1 MRGDVIMLQPG
12 TSASPKATRREWIG
26 LAVIALPCLV
36 YSMDLTVLNLAV
48 PHLALDLAPS
58 AAELLWIIDIYGFL
72 LAGALIV
79 MGTLGDRIG
88 RRRLLLI
95 GAAAFAL
102 ASTLAAFANSA
113 ATLIAARAL
122 LGIAGATLAPST
134 LSLIRNMFLDDRE
147 RTFAIGV
154 WIACFSAGAAIGPL
168 IGGAVLSHFWWGAVF
183 LLGVPVMVLLL
194 VLGPF
199 LLPEYRDEDAGRMD
213 ILSAVLSVIAVLAV
227 IYGVKRIAEDGV
239 SLENFVPIL
248 IGLAVGVKFVRRQ
261 QHLAEPL
268 IDLSLFRDP
277 AISTALTVN
286 MLALF
291 SAMGI
296 FLFISQYLQLVI
308 GMGPFE
314 AGLWTAPS
322 GIAFVVGSL
331 GTPFVVRFIRPVDVV
346 VGGLLLAA
354 AGFVL
359 MTRMDPAAPLP
370 VLVPAIVMF
379 CLGLSPVGTLT
390 TDLVMRV
397 APPERAGGVSAISE
411 TSFELGAA
419 LGIAVLGSIVAALY
433 RLAMADVVLDL
444 PADALGAA
452 RRTLDGAVV
461 AAGRLPPSVGEPLLA
476 AAHGAFAHALSVAAM
491 VCAGVTAFAA
501 GLAALM
507 LRRVGYKGDR

>member
-1 MRGDVIMLQPG
+1 MLQPG
-12 TSASPKATRREWIG
+12 TSAAPRATRREWIG

-48 PHLALDLAPS
+48 PHLAIDLAPS
-58 AAELLWIIDIYGFL
+58 AAQLLWIIDIYGFL

-102 ASTLAAFANSA
+102 ASTLAAFATSA

-134 LSLIRNMFLDDRE
+134 LSLIRNMFLDDRQ

-168 IGGAVLSHFWWGAVF
+168 IGGAVLAHFWWGAVF
-183 LLGVPVMVLLL
+183 LLGVPVMLLLL

-199 LLPEYRDEDAGRMD
+199 LLPEYRDDHAGRMD
-213 ILSAVLSVIAVLAV
+213 IASAVQSVVAVLAV
-227 IYGVKRIAEDGV
+227 IYGVKRIAEDGLSSE
-239 SLENFVPIL
+239 SLLAIM
-248 IGLAVGVKFVRRQ
+248 IGIAVGALFVRRQ
-261 QHLAEPL
+261 HRLADPL
-268 IDLSLFRDP
+268 IDLKLFRDP
-277 AISTALTVN
+277 AIGTALTVN

-322 GIAFVVGSL
+322 GLAFIVGSL
-331 GTPFVVRFIRPVDVV
+331 GTPFLVRFVRPVDVV
-346 VGGLLLAA
+346 VGGLLLATV
-354 AGFVL
+354 GFAL
-359 MTRMDPAAPLP
+359 MTQMDPAAPLP

-397 APPERAGGVSAISE
+397 APPERAGAVSAISE
-411 TSFELGAA
+411 TSFEFGAA

-433 RLAMADVVLDL
+433 RISMADVALDV
-444 PADALGAA
+444 PVDALAAA

-461 AAGRLPPSVGEPLLA
+461 AAGKLSPAMAEPLLG
-476 AAHGAFAHALSVAAM
+476 AAHGAFSHALTIAAL
-491 VCAGVTAFAA
+491 VCAGVTATAA

-507 LRRVGYKGDR
+507 LRRVGS

>member
-1 MRGDVIMLQPG
+1 MLQPG
-12 TSASPKATRREWIG
+12 TSAAPRATRREWIG

-58 AAELLWIIDIYGFL
+58 AAQLLWIIDIYGFL

-95 GAAAFAL
+95 GAAAFAF
-102 ASTLAAFANSA
+102 ASTLAAFATSA

-134 LSLIRNMFLDDRE
+134 LSLIRNMFLDDRQ

-168 IGGAVLSHFWWGAVF
+168 IGGAVLAHFWWGAVF
-183 LLGVPVMVLLL
+183 LLGVPVMLLLL

-199 LLPEYRDEDAGRMD
+199 LLPEYRDDHAGRMD
-213 ILSAVLSVIAVLAV
+213 ILSAVQSVIAVLAV
-227 IYGVKRIAEDGV
+227 IYGVKRIAEDGLGSE
-239 SLENFVPIL
+239 SLFAIL
-248 IGLAVGVKFVRRQ
+248 IGIAVGALFVRRQ
-261 QHLAEPL
+261 HRLADPL
-268 IDLSLFRDP
+268 IDLGLFRDP
-277 AISTALTVN
+277 AIGTALTVN

-322 GIAFVVGSL
+322 GLAFITGSL
-331 GTPFVVRFIRPVDVV
+331 GTPFVVRFVRPVYVV
-346 VGGLLLAA
+346 VGGLLLATL
-354 AGFVL
+354 GFAL
-359 MTRMDPAAPLP
+359 MTQMDPAAPLP

-397 APPERAGGVSAISE
+397 APPERAGAVSAISE
-411 TSFELGAA
+411 TSFEFGAA

-433 RLAMADVVLDL
+433 RLTMADIALDV
-444 PADALGAA
+444 PADALAAA

-461 AAGRLPPSVGEPLLA
+461 AAGKLSPEIAAPLLA
-476 AAHGAFAHALSVAAM
+476 AAHGAFAHALVIAAT

-507 LRRVGYKGDR
+507 LRRVGS

>member
-1 MRGDVIMLQPG
+1 MLQPRISTPPRAG
-12 TSASPKATRREWIG
+12 RREWTG

-48 PHLALDLAPS
+48 PHLALDLSPS

-72 LAGALIV
+72 LAGALIL

-95 GAAAFAL
+95 GAGAFAL
-102 ASTLAAFANSA
+102 ASTFAAFASSA
-113 ATLIAARAL
+113 PMLIAARAL

-134 LSLIRNMFLDDRE
+134 LSLIRNMFLDDGE

-168 IGGAVLSHFWWGAVF
+168 IGGAVLAHFWWGAVF
-183 LLGVPVMVLLL
+183 LLGVPVMLALL
-194 VLGPF
+194 VVGPF
-199 LLPEYRDEDAGRMD
+199 LLPEYRDENAGRMD
-213 ILSAVLSVIAVLAV
+213 IVSAAQSVVAVLAV
-227 IYGVKRIAEDGV
+227 IYGVKRIAADGM

-248 IGLAVGVKFVRRQ
+248 IGIAVGLKFVRRQ
-261 QHLAEPL
+261 LRLADPL
-268 IDLSLFRDP
+268 IDLGLFRDP
-277 AISTALTVN
+277 AIGTALAVN
-286 MLALF
+286 TLSLF

-296 FLFISQYLQLVI
+296 FLFISQYLQLVL

-314 AGLWTAPS
+314 AGLWMAPS
-322 GIAFVVGSL
+322 GVTFVVGSL
-331 GTPFVVRFIRPVDVV
+331 VTPWIVRFLRPVDVM

-354 AGFVL
+354 GGFAL
-359 MTRMDPAAPLP
+359 MLRMDPAAPLP
-370 VLVPAIVMF
+370 VLIPAIVMF

-397 APPERAGGVSAISE
+397 APPERAGSVSAISE

-433 RLAMADVVLDL
+433 RLSMADLALDA
-444 PADALGAA
+444 PAEALGMA
-452 RRTLDGAVV
+452 RRTLDGAVA
-461 AAGRLPPSVGEPLLA
+461 AAGRLPPDLGAPLLA
-476 AAHGAFAHALSVAAM
+476 AAHGAFTGALKAAAM
-491 VCAGVTAFAA
+491 VCAAATATA
-501 GLAALM
+501 AALVALR
-507 LRRVGYKGDR
+507 LRRVG